1 MLPPHDYPVTRL
13 MTVKQMTRFMDA
25 VHDDLAGQGVRL
37 TDPEAMKYG

>member
-1 MLPPHDYPVTRL
+1 